1 MLFGEN
7 GIITRAQESA
17 FRTEMAEIKEAVNL
31 KESEC
36 RINNKLITD
45 VFTEQITMEE
55 IEKWDIELKI
65 EIIYWGQY
73 EVGINK
79 LTKEYVKEHWK
90 EILKSKN
97 GETNKIDNLYY
108 IDKETAKGKEHRYI
122 YDTNVDIVYKVPITT
137 IGGYKVHS
145 IEELDYQKANKDKE
159 REPIKGTIIRD
170 ESRMVEVDGISY
182 YEPDLSGFILENT
195 KLVYYSQD
203 MKTTKIVSAQEYIE
217 NGKQRIIEKEGKK
230 YELYNYKQKL
240 WANILVENDNK
251 QSYWVWIPRYS
262 YQINKENHETGI
274 KFISL
279 EGEAEEGY
287 IIHSNFK
294 DGKKGIWASKYE
306 PVQTISTQKEN
317 Q

>member
-55 IEKWDIELKI
+55 IEKWDIDLKV

-108 IDKETAKGKEHRYI
+108 IDPLNAKGEPVEGGTLPSNY
-122 YDTNVDIVYKVPITT
+122 VP
-137 IGGYKVHS
+137 HP
-145 IEELDYQKANKDKE
+145 AFN
-159 REPIKGTIIRD
+159 
-170 ESRMVEVDGISY
+170 ESTE
-182 YEPDLSGFILENT
+182 
-195 KLVYYSQD
+195 
-203 MKTTKIVSAQEYIE
+203 
-217 NGKQRIIEKEGKK
+217 
-230 YELYNYKQKL
+230 
-240 WANILVENDNK
+240 
-251 QSYWVWIPRYS
+251 
-262 YQINKENHETGI
+262 
-274 KFISL
+274 
-279 EGEAEEGY
+279 
-287 IIHSNFK
+287 
-294 DGKKGIWASKYE
+294 GIWASKYE
-306 PVQTISTQKEN
+306 PIEK
-317 Q
+317 